1 MSIELSN
8 TVTSCQVCF
17 KDLMTLTPENIQTI
31 TQELTSVYWVGLRK
45 KINSTSNTTM
55 FWSHWANG
63 DPLTFQNWYPGWP
76 VLRSSTCTNGTS
88 FSRNATE
95 NVTATS
101 GSPNT
106 TDESVTENSIED
118 SCVVMLSFGAWVER
132 NCSELLP
139 FICYE
144 GKTHLT
150 PLCCCPLCRPSVRL
164 RLSQHRC
171 VKIQP
176 QNRLWDYGTVI

>member
-17 KDLMTLTPENIQTI
+17 EDLMTLTPENIQTI
-31 TQELTSVYWVGLRK
+31 TQKLTSVYWVGLRK
-45 KINSTSNTTM
+45 KFNSTSNPSM

-76 VLRSSTCTNGTS
+76 VLRSSSFTNGRS
-88 FSRNATE
+88 FSRNTTE
-95 NVTATS
+95 I
-101 GSPNT
+101 
-106 TDESVTENSIED
+106 VTETSWFPNITDQNLMENDIED

-144 GKTHLT
+144 GKPSLT
-150 PLCCCPLCRPSVRL
+150 PLCCPLCRQSVRL
-164 RLSQHRC
+164 HLSQH
-171 VKIQP
+171 
-176 QNRLWDYGTVI
+176 